1 MDSQMMHEALPQY
14 IQAMLVTLK
23 LASAGI
29 LLALIIGLVSSF
41 IIYFKVPIFRQLA
54 SAYTELSRNTPLL
67 IQHV

>member
-29 LLALIIGLVSSF
+29 LLALIIGLGLKFLSF
-41 IIYFKVPIFRQLA
+41 ILKSLFFGNLPVLTPNYLA
-54 SAYTELSRNTPLL
+54 TRLY
-67 IQHV
+67 

>member
-29 LLALIIGLVSSF
+29 LLALIIGLVS
-41 IIYFKVPIFRQLA
+41 YF
-54 SAYTELSRNTPLL
+54 
-67 IQHV
+67 